1 MIVWIFFSLKLYN
14 CMNFLTPSNKIEV
27 QKIQDLYQ
35 NFIIM
40 IIICSLYHFDLVMYY
55 NFY

>member
-1 MIVWIFFSLKLYN
+1 
-14 CMNFLTPSNKIEV
+14 MNFLTPSNKIEV